1 MFVRTYIISMRVYL
15 ITFWVA
21 ETYDAYEIL
30 FNQYLKETKCLIT
43 NKDDKSDVIEDFN
56 CILYAPPIGAVYQE
70 DDPFPVFLEDN
81 DFVESFK
88 KFEYPQTT
96 GQWKLNFISTD

>member
-1 MFVRTYIISMRVYL
+1 M
-15 ITFWVA
+15 
-21 ETYDAYEIL
+21 
-30 FNQYLKETKCLIT
+30 
-43 NKDDKSDVIEDFN
+43 IEDFN

>member
-1 MFVRTYIISMRVYL
+1 M
-15 ITFWVA
+15 A

-43 NKDDKSDVIEDFN
+43 NKDNKSDVIEDFN

-88 KFEYPQTT
+88 KHSMHIKQFVKRNKASSIRTLYLAGIKTFCGYWLYT
-96 GQWKLNFISTD
+96 